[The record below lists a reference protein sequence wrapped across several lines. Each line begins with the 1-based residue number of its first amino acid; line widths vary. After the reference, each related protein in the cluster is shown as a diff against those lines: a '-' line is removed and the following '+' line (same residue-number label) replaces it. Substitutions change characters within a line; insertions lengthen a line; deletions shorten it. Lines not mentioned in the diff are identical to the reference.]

1 MKLAFICGSG
11 YGRSDSLII
20 TRKLRLLADDNESEV
35 FVFIRGSEGNDKY
48 REIAKNGAQKFLYAI
63 QVLIHLSKCAVYG

>member
-35 FVFIRGSEGNDKY
+35 FVFIRG
-48 REIAKNGAQKFLYAI
+48 AKEMTNIEKSQKTERTKFLYAI
-63 QVLIHLSKCAVYG
+63 QVLTHLSKCAVYG